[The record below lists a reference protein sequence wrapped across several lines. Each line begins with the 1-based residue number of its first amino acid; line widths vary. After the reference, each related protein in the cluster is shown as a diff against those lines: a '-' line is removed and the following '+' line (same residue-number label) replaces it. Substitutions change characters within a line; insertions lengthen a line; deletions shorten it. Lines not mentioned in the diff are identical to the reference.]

1 MYLKLRWAR
10 FFTLAGWNW
19 KLSST
24 PGFDFLVEWPGID
37 SDDNSPHSLHVRIC
51 EKTHE
56 ALITKHYD
64 LWDVHYMYRNPHPAL
79 FGDGPENTHW
89 QMAWGSGGGEYCLGR
104 FFLATSICMS
114 CGNVRPMTSISIAD
128 LKTLKR
134 WVLWKLEPGKDGKP
148 TKVPYLP
155 NGYKASITDHAQLRT
170 YSEVEPHLA
179 KFSGIGLALGLID
192 GMEVWGVDIDK
203 CCDAV
208 TGKFSP
214 ESRQVVIELN
224 SYAEFSPSGTGCH
237 IWGLGSLEGKGLQK
251 PYPGAKQIE
260 VKGLGYYQTYTAR
273 HLSKTPATLEDR
285 QEQITALYRRVAAI
299 SKPGKTSL
307 VVAVPLTE
315 KERFQKLWA
324 GDMSAY
330 NDDHSA
336 ADFALCILLA
346 KKYGCN
352 AFKIADEYA
361 KSGLYREKWDRD
373 DYRETTI
380 TRAILAVAKES
391 PVIFDDEQ
399 DPITDDGVDEYLI
412 NRLTTEHEGWFP
424 KGDVSL
430 VGGSSGT
437 GKTYWMMALLEK
449 VRHGGEVWGHTSTAR
464 DYRVL
469 MLDRGAKA
477 MRRTLDKLGLSAE
490 AKQRVL
496 RLTGA
501 QRDLGPVAV
510 LTQATERDPGAECW
524 FIEGLDMWLK
534 EAGKMSE
541 VSAVLDD
548 LQRLATLRNI
558 AVIAS
563 VGSSKEK
570 TAEGRDTERYRG
582 RDTIFDSVAW
592 GRKAETIVLISKTDN
607 DPLHDDCPRQYS
619 ILVRNGRSEHFWMD
633 FAGGELRIV
642 PRPEPKEPV
651 KIAKPTAIERM
662 ARNCMAK
669 FKPGELVTYTEVLGS
684 RPTFYRWRD
693 EAVDD
698 GLIVRAGTSFYMA
711 HDRGGCWIETDTK
724 Q

>member
-1 MYLKLRWAR
+1 
-10 FFTLAGWNW
+10 
-19 KLSST
+19 
-24 PGFDFLVEWPGID
+24 
-37 SDDNSPHSLHVRIC
+37 
-51 EKTHE
+51 
-56 ALITKHYD
+56 
-64 LWDVHYMYRNPHPAL
+64 
-79 FGDGPENTHW
+79 
-89 QMAWGSGGGEYCLGR
+89 
-104 FFLATSICMS
+104 
-114 CGNVRPMTSISIAD
+114 
-128 LKTLKR
+128 
-134 WVLWKLEPGKDGKP
+134 
-148 TKVPYLP
+148 
-155 NGYKASITDHAQLRT
+155 
-170 YSEVEPHLA
+170 
-179 KFSGIGLALGLID
+179 
-192 GMEVWGVDIDK
+192 
-203 CCDAV
+203 
-208 TGKFSP
+208 
-214 ESRQVVIELN
+214 
-224 SYAEFSPSGTGCH
+224 
-237 IWGLGSLEGKGLQK
+237 
-251 PYPGAKQIE
+251 
-260 VKGLGYYQTYTAR
+260 
-273 HLSKTPATLEDR
+273 
-285 QEQITALYRRVAAI
+285 
-299 SKPGKTSL
+299 
-307 VVAVPLTE
+307 
-315 KERFQKLWA
+315 
-324 GDMSAY
+324 
-330 NDDHSA
+330 
-336 ADFALCILLA
+336 
-346 KKYGCN
+346 
-352 AFKIADEYA
+352 
-361 KSGLYREKWDRD
+361 
-373 DYRETTI
+373 
-380 TRAILAVAKES
+380 
-391 PVIFDDEQ
+391 
-399 DPITDDGVDEYLI
+399 
-412 NRLTTEHEGWFP
+412 
-424 KGDVSL
+424 
-430 VGGSSGT
+430 
-437 GKTYWMMALLEK
+437 
-449 VRHGGEVWGHTSTAR
+449 
-464 DYRVL
+464 